1 MPSQTWLEADEAL
14 RAAEVVFQPIHQAFY
29 ARETSYAE
37 LVVARVPRDAAYEAW
52 YEADNRENGMTL
64 PNKLPAG
71 LTMEMV
77 IEICE
82 ADDYLGYCLACGE
95 EAYDIEPDA
104 CAYECEIC
112 GKPMVYGAEGVLLMF
127 VA

>member
-1 MPSQTWLEADEAL
+1 MPSQTWLDADEAL
-14 RAAEVVFQPIHQAFY
+14 RAAEGIFQPIKQSFY
-29 ARETSYAE
+29 DRETSYAE
-37 LVVARVPRDAAYEAW
+37 LVVARVPRDAALEAW
-52 YEADNRENGMTL
+52 HQADNRENDMTL

-71 LTMEMV
+71 LTMNMV
-77 IEICE
+77 AE
-82 ADDYLGYCLACGE
+82 ALEDDDYLGYCLACGE

-112 GKPMVYGAEGVLLMF
+112 GEPMVYGVEEVLLLF